1 MRADRGEGGTEVR
14 MRKNRR
20 RTKHK
25 NGNKKK
31 EEKKGGN
38 KKAEIRKIKIGFW
51 NVTDLDNKDA
61 QFWDYIKE
69 FNIIGMNETWIDE
82 QC

>member
-1 MRADRGEGGTEVR
+1 MEGRGKGKRTKFLEQTEFRELTSSEWTKRRRTRIATPLGSVRADRGEGGTEVR

-31 EEKKGGN
+31 EK
-38 KKAEIRKIKIGFW
+38 
-51 NVTDLDNKDA
+51 
-61 QFWDYIKE
+61 
-69 FNIIGMNETWIDE
+69 
-82 QC
+82 